1 LGCRRG
7 STEWMPQKPQHHSCL
22 WTAHSH
28 TGCGAPACKPHI
40 MHPCLVRYT
49 TNYPARPACLPSLAS
64 RYPVP
69 HSLLHH
75 SMTGV
80 KLPNPAAISCASAPM
95 DQTKRGCDVCRTL
108 LRAAEQAGPIEHRM
122 ASAAQLKTKNNQ
134 DKGSSYPGQA
144 TDEARWY

>member
-1 LGCRRG
+1 MGCRRG
-7 STEWMPQKPQHHSCL
+7 STEWMPPKPQHPSRL

-40 MHPCLVRYT
+40 MHPCFVRYT
-49 TNYPARPACLPSLAS
+49 TNYPARPAYLPSLAS

-95 DQTKRGCDVCRTL
+95 DQTKRGCDVCRIL
-108 LRAAEQAGPIEHRM
+108 LRAAEQAGPIGHRM

-134 DKGSSYPGQA
+134 DKGSCHPGQA